1 VLEKWGRSSGSLRGD
16 FGHLVKEVNSAT
28 PVLVKLDFGSLA
40 VIESS
45 FGTFTRFQIVGA
57 LRGGAG

>member
-1 VLEKWGRSSGSLRGD
+1 
-16 FGHLVKEVNSAT
+16 VKKVNSGT
-28 PVLVKLDFGSLA
+28 PVLVKLDFRSVA
-40 VIESS
+40 VVESS